1 MAGVKVSGLISG
13 LNTQQIIN
21 ELISA
26 DSVGINQVKAQQTT
40 VNSEVTALGSLS
52 TDMTTVEN
60 DVFNLED
67 PSIYNQVVG
76 SSTDTSSTWQVSPTA
91 GTTPGNYTLAV
102 NQLATASQ
110 LDGAES
116 ISQPLS
122 SSMDVS
128 GVTLATMRTALAPTA
143 GVFTVNG
150 QQITVTT
157 AESLADVFSAIS
169 TATGGDVTA
178 AYDPSS
184 DEVSLTSSTGSLTL
198 GAANDTSN
206 LLQALQLQN
215 SGTASATSAAALG
228 TASLSAPL
236 ASAGLKTA
244 LTGQDGSGNGS
255 FEINGVSISYNTGT
269 DTLTSLINKINV
281 SSAGVTASYDPT
293 NDQMILTNSITGN
306 TAVNVSD
313 TSGNL
318 MASLGLTGTGATLT
332 DGTNLLYSVNGGSVQ
347 SITSNNLTGANMGV
361 PGLAVTVNTTGTQ
374 TLQVTTNPT
383 DIANDIQSFITDF
396 NTLQTAIQNDT
407 QITTVNGSTVTSLLS
422 SEHEVGDWATQMED
436 VAFSGGAASG
446 APYTSLDSLGIDFT
460 GTTAQLAIS
469 DTGTLSAALSGNPA
483 GVEAFFTTAKT
494 GFGSMVN
501 SSLSDIIGQDTSEQ
515 AALQT
520 QSTALGDQIT
530 VMQSQLDAETA
541 TLNAE
546 FTAMESFEA
555 ETQTES
561 QTLNGLSGSGGT
573 SSSGVLSSV
582 TPTVTSPTSST
593 STTGTSTDS
602 STTSGSDSTSSGS
615 T

>member
-1 MAGVKVSGLISG
+1 
-13 LNTQQIIN
+13 
-21 ELISA
+21 
-26 DSVGINQVKAQQTT
+26 VG
-40 VNSEVTALGSLS
+40 TA
-52 TDMTTVEN
+52 
-60 DVFNLED
+60 
-67 PSIYNQVVG
+67 
-76 SSTDTSSTWQVSPTA
+76 
-91 GTTPGNYTLAV
+91 PGNYTLAV
-102 NQLATASQ
+102 SQLATASQ
-110 LDGAES
+110 LDGATD

-122 SSMDVS
+122 SSSDVS
-128 GVTLATMRTALAPTA
+128 GVTLATMRTATAPTA

-178 AYDPSS
+178 AYNPTTDK
-184 DEVSLTSSTGSLTL
+184 VSLTSSTGSLTL

-215 SGTASATSAAALG
+215 SGTASATSGAALG
-228 TASLSAPL
+228 TTSLTAPL

-244 LTGQDGSGNGS
+244 LTGQDASGNGS
-255 FEINGVSISYNTGT
+255 FAINGVSISYNTGT

-281 SSAGVTASYDPT
+281 SGAGVTASYDPT
-293 NDQMILTNSITGN
+293 NDKMILTNSTTGN

-318 MASLGLTGTGATLT
+318 MASLGLTGTGAALSY
-332 DGTNLLYSVNGGSVQ
+332 GTNLLYSVNGGPVQ
-347 SITSNNLTGANMGV
+347 TSTSNNLTGTNMGV
-361 PGLAVTVNTTGTQ
+361 PGLAVTVNTVDTQ
-374 TLQVTTNPT
+374 TLQVTTDPT
-383 DIANDIQSFITDF
+383 DMLNDIQSFVTDF
-396 NTLQTAIQNDT
+396 NSLQTAIQGDT
-407 QITTVNGSTVTSLLS
+407 QITTVNGTTSTSLLS

-436 VAFSGGAASG
+436 VAFSAGSASG
-446 APYTSLDSLGIDFT
+446 AAFTSLDSLGIDFN
-460 GTTAQLAIS
+460 GTTGQLAVT
-469 DTGTLSAALSGNPA
+469 DTGALSAAVTGNPA

-494 GFGSMVN
+494 GFGSLVN
-501 SSLSDIIGQDTSEQ
+501 GTLSDIIGQDTSEQ
-515 AALQT
+515 ATLQS
-520 QSTALGDQIT
+520 QSQALGDQIT

-561 QTLNGLSGSGGT
+561 ATLNGLSGSGSS

-593 STTGTSTDS
+593 STSS
-602 STTSGSDSTSSGS
+602 STSDPTSATTSSSDSTSSSS